1 MNRRAR
7 DLARRLARRE
17 HGLTLLEVV
26 FASALLLVV
35 AAIFH
40 RVLIST
46 QAAVQR
52 ELDRS
57 DTNDAVRLA
66 MFQIERQV
74 RSGNLFYDPNLDSDP
89 ANGIVPGMSLRVY
102 TQANAS
108 TSAYPNR
115 CVQWRI
121 DQDRLDVRE
130 WSPAWMENGYVT
142 GWRTVAEGVVN
153 RSQTPTVPAFTLD
166 QSQSLYGSRLLKIVV
181 LTNTRSS
188 SGPTAR
194 VESSVTG
201 RNTGYGFP
209 ASVCTNIPPYP

>member
-1 MNRRAR
+1 VTSRAR
-7 DLARRLARRE
+7 DLASRLARRE
-17 HGLTLLEVV
+17 EGFTLLELV
-26 FASALLLVV
+26 FTSALLLVV
-35 AAIFH
+35 AAIFQQL
-40 RVLIST
+40 LIST
-46 QAAVQR
+46 QTAVQR

-57 DTNDAVRLA
+57 ETTDAVGLA

-74 RSGNLFYDPNLDSDP
+74 RSGNLFYDPSLDSDP

-121 DQDRLDVRE
+121 YLDRLDMRE
-130 WSPAWMENGYVT
+130 WSPAWQENGYVT
-142 GWRTVAEGVVN
+142 DWRTVTSGVVN

-166 QSQSLYGSRLLKIVV
+166 QSQSLYGNRLVNIVL

-188 SGPTAR
+188 SGPAAR

-209 ASVCTNIPPYP
+209 ASVCNNIPPYS

>member
-1 MNRRAR
+1 MTRRPR

-26 FASALLLVV
+26 FTSALLLVV

-40 RVLIST
+40 QVLIST
-46 QAAVQR
+46 QAAVQK

-74 RSGNLFYDPNLDSDP
+74 RSGNLFYDPSLDNDP
-89 ANGIVPGMSLRVY
+89 TNGVVPGMSLRVY

-121 DQDRLDVRE
+121 HLDRLDVRE
-130 WSPAWMENGYVT
+130 WSPAWVQNGYVT
-142 GWRTVAEGVVN
+142 GWRTVTEGVVN
-153 RSQTPTVPAFTLD
+153 RSETPTVPAFTLD
-166 QSQSLYGSRLLKIVV
+166 QSQSLYGSRLLKIVLV
-181 LTNTRSS
+181 TNTRSS
-188 SGPTAR
+188 SGPSAR

-201 RNTGYGFP
+201 RNTGFGFP
-209 ASVCTNIPPYP
+209 ASVCTNIPPYS